1 MDPKKLE
8 FHRKSPPESKKKK
21 SEALGTARRGR
32 FTTCEDWHCNR
43 RGTETVV
50 VRFTPCWDHL
60 VMHKSCLLFKSY
72 PHVRTPED
80 GLRESKRNMKI
91 PSHLLMS
98 QAILGHYSNCC
109 LHCCD
114 QYPLLLWPIS
124 DKKQLKEGWAYSG
137 LQFERC
143 NPSSKAWWPSMRPL
157 TALCP

>member
-1 MDPKKLE
+1 MDPEKLE
-8 FHRKSPPESKKKK
+8 FPRKSLTEEKKVWNSGNSKKRKIYN
-21 SEALGTARRGR
+21 SWGSALQQRHATKP
-32 FTTCEDWHCNR
+32 
-43 RGTETVV
+43 VV

-60 VMHKSCLLFKSY
+60 VMHKSCPLFKSY

-91 PSHLLMS
+91 PNHQLMS

-114 QYPLLLWPIS
+114 QYLLLLWPIS

-143 NPSSKAWWPSMRPL
+143 NLPSKAWWPSTGPL